1 MLCYIIAAYVSQRM
15 DDYSF
20 DKNADETAELLSE
33 ESFSEAVSNILRL
46 SRVGAVLPFVC
57 RFGNKD
63 QIKAAIQKYE
73 TSDDKKRML
82 AALVLSDTSTAFWY
96 LRKKGDL
103 RVYAWIRG
111 KTEEEISE
119 RFISDIGLDENGRYL
134 FDLETVKVY
143 ATLTPDFTLAL
154 SDSVTGK
161 ELRTLPK
168 KDIEPAL
175 LDNASGKLKELRS
188 TMKDVVRFMKNRLYN
203 GFLDKKSFPSEEW
216 KAIYLLQPLSNMIA
230 RRIVWCQGDRTFILS
245 EKGIID
251 SLEHEYILTDEPVV
265 IAHPMEMT
273 KEDVTAWQKY
283 FTRKGLAQLFSQIWE
298 PVIEE
303 SSFSPDRYS
312 GIVFDPADLRYRE
325 NAGISFRWFGSV
337 AFKYS
342 NDLTI
347 KGFSVEYGNAPMGK
361 VYIQKLQPDKW
372 GRRTNLIIGILDRI
386 ALYPQIRNDSLTSD
400 SLDGFT
406 LYQIMRLIELA
417 VSEKSLDSM
426 IVLLNDKHEHFGDLF
441 PMKDFIL
448 KL

>member
-82 AALVLSDTSTAFWY
+82 AALVLSDTS
-96 LRKKGDL
+96 
-103 RVYAWIRG
+103 
-111 KTEEEISE
+111 S
-119 RFISDIGLDENGRYL
+119 
-134 FDLETVKVY
+134 
-143 ATLTPDFTLAL
+143 
-154 SDSVTGK
+154 
-161 ELRTLPK
+161 
-168 KDIEPAL
+168 
-175 LDNASGKLKELRS
+175 
-188 TMKDVVRFMKNRLYN
+188 
-203 GFLDKKSFPSEEW
+203 
-216 KAIYLLQPLSNMIA
+216 
-230 RRIVWCQGDRTFILS
+230 
-245 EKGIID
+245 
-251 SLEHEYILTDEPVV
+251 
-265 IAHPMEMT
+265 
-273 KEDVTAWQKY
+273 
-283 FTRKGLAQLFSQIWE
+283 
-298 PVIEE
+298 
-303 SSFSPDRYS
+303 
-312 GIVFDPADLRYRE
+312 
-325 NAGISFRWFGSV
+325 SV